1 MGNMGPQRDM
11 GEELGREDGTTM
23 ITTTILHPH
32 PHATRNKTRREEI
45 ELTVY
50 KGSLPSSNSRPQV
63 ELSVCNGCFF
73 GLPTLTPQR
82 LQSRLQ
88 SCVCTSAQSWKES
101 LTSGA
106 AAYAFLAFIA
116 FMAFF
121 GAAAA
126 AFAAFLA
133 IFALKIKRGNLKN
146 ALVTQ
151 DKLL

>member
-1 MGNMGPQRDM
+1 M
-11 GEELGREDGTTM
+11 
-23 ITTTILHPH
+23 
-32 PHATRNKTRREEI
+32 
-45 ELTVY
+45 
-50 KGSLPSSNSRPQV
+50 
-63 ELSVCNGCFF
+63 
-73 GLPTLTPQR
+73 
-82 LQSRLQ
+82 
-88 SCVCTSAQSWKES
+88 
-101 LTSGA
+101 
-106 AAYAFLAFIA
+106 AFIA

>member
-1 MGNMGPQRDM
+1 MQW
-11 GEELGREDGTTM
+11 
-23 ITTTILHPH
+23 I
-32 PHATRNKTRREEI
+32 
-45 ELTVY
+45 
-50 KGSLPSSNSRPQV
+50 
-63 ELSVCNGCFF
+63 FF